1 MQTFIS
7 VKICIFVE
15 TKKLNKMKKIFLSA
29 ILSVITLFAMATKP
43 HVDHVRVNTENST
56 VKWKGSKI
64 SSSHEGTVNIL
75 KGTLNIDHGTLVGG
89 QFSIDMSSITC
100 TDIQS
105 EKKNKYL
112 VDHLKDEDFFNV
124 SEFPTA
130 SITII
135 NAVRGSGNSYKIMA
149 NLTIKGITHPISFAA
164 DVNVNGKNFLAT
176 AKIKI
181 DRTKWDIKYNS
192 GNYFKDL
199 GDKLIL
205 DEVEFDIYLL
215 SVK

>member
-1 MQTFIS
+1 
-7 VKICIFVE
+7 
-15 TKKLNKMKKIFLSA
+15 MKKIFLLK
-29 ILSVITLFAMATKP
+29 ILSVLTLLTMATNP
-43 HVDHVRVNTENST
+43 HVDNVRVNTENST

-64 SSSHEGTVNIL
+64 SSSHEGTVNII
-75 KGTLNIDHGTLVGG
+75 KGALNINHGTLVGG
-89 QFSIDMSSITC
+89 QFSIDMQSLAT
-100 TDIQS
+100 TDMS
-105 EKKNKYL
+105 EEYNKKL
-112 VDHLKDEDFFNV
+112 DGHLKNEDFFNV

-130 SITII
+130 SITIT
-135 NAVRGSGNSYKIMA
+135 NALRGSGNSYKIIA

-164 DVNVNGKNFLAT
+164 DVDVNGKNFLAT

-205 DEVEFDIYLL
+205 DEIEFDIFLL

>member
-43 HVDHVRVNTENST
+43 HVDYVRVNTENST

-75 KGTLNIDHGTLVGG
+75 KGNLNIDHGTLVGG
-89 QFSIDMSSITC
+89 QFSIDMQSLAT
-100 TDIQS
+100 TDMS
-105 EKKNKYL
+105 EEYNKKL
-112 VDHLKDEDFFNV
+112 DGHLKNEDFFNV

-130 SITII
+130 SITIT
-135 NAVRGSGNSYKIMA
+135 NAVKGEGNSYKVVA
-149 NLTIKGITHPISFAA
+149 DLTIKGITLPISFAA

-205 DEVEFDIYLL
+205 DEIEFDIFLL

>member
-1 MQTFIS
+1 
-7 VKICIFVE
+7 
-15 TKKLNKMKKIFLSA
+15 MKKIFLSA
-29 ILSVITLFAMATKP
+29 ILSVLTLFTMAIKP
-43 HVDHVRVNTENST
+43 HVDNVRVNTENST

-75 KGTLNIDHGTLVGG
+75 KGTLNIDNGTLVGG
-89 QFSIDMSSITC
+89 QFSIDMQSLAT
-100 TDIQS
+100 TDMS
-105 EKKNKYL
+105 EEYNKKL
-112 VDHLKDEDFFNV
+112 DGHLKDEDFFNV

-130 SITII
+130 SIII
-135 NAVRGSGNSYKIMA
+135 SNAVRGEGNSYKVVA
-149 NLTIKGITHPISFAA
+149 DLTIKGITHPISFAA

-181 DRTKWDIKYNS
+181 DRTKWDVKYNS

-205 DEVEFDIYLL
+205 DEIEFDIFLL

>member
-1 MQTFIS
+1 
-7 VKICIFVE
+7 
-15 TKKLNKMKKIFLSA
+15 MKKIFLSV
-29 ILSVITLFAMATKP
+29 ILSILTLFTMATQP
-43 HVDHVRVNTENST
+43 HVDNVRVNTENST

-64 SSSHEGTVNIL
+64 SSSHEGTVNII
-75 KGTLNIDHGTLVGG
+75 KGALNIDHGILVGG
-89 QFSIDMSSITC
+89 QFSIDMQSLAT
-100 TDIQS
+100 TDMS
-105 EKKNKYL
+105 EEYNKKL
-112 VDHLKDEDFFNV
+112 DGHLKNEDFFNV
-124 SEFPTA
+124 PEFPTA
-130 SITII
+130 SITIM
-135 NAVRGSGNSYKIMA
+135 NAVRGSGNSYKIIA

>member
-1 MQTFIS
+1 
-7 VKICIFVE
+7 
-15 TKKLNKMKKIFLSA
+15 MKKIFLSA

-89 QFSIDMSSITC
+89 QLSIDMQSLAT
-100 TDIQS
+100 TDMS
-105 EKKNKYL
+105 EKYNKKL
-112 VDHLKDEDFFNV
+112 DGHLKNEDFFNV

-149 NLTIKGITHPISFAA
+149 NLTIKGITHPISFAS

-205 DEVEFDIYLL
+205 DEIEFDIYLL

>member
-75 KGTLNIDHGTLVGG
+75 KGNLNIDHGTLVAG
-89 QFSIDMSSITC
+89 QFSIDMQSLAT
-100 TDIQS
+100 TDMS
-105 EKKNKYL
+105 EEYNKKL
-112 VDHLKDEDFFNV
+112 DGHLKNEDFFNV
-124 SEFPTA
+124 SKFPTA
-130 SITII
+130 SVTIT
-135 NAVRGSGNSYKIMA
+135 NAVKGKGNSYKVVA
-149 NLTIKGITHPISFAA
+149 DLTIKGITHPITFAA
-164 DVNVNGKNFLAT
+164 DVNINGKNFLAT

-205 DEVEFDIYLL
+205 DEIEFDIFLL

>member
-1 MQTFIS
+1 MFIS

-64 SSSHEGTVNIL
+64 SSTHEGTVNII
-75 KGTLNIDHGTLVGG
+75 KGALNIDHGTLVGG
-89 QFSIDMSSITC
+89 QFSIDMQSLAT
-100 TDIQS
+100 TDMS
-105 EKKNKYL
+105 EEYNKKL
-112 VDHLKDEDFFNV
+112 DGHLKNEDFFNV
-124 SEFPTA
+124 SQFPTA
-130 SITII
+130 SITIT
-135 NAVRGSGNSYKIMA
+135 NALRGSGNSYKIIA

-164 DVNVNGKNFLAT
+164 DVDVNGKNFLAT

-205 DEVEFDIYLL
+205 DEIEFDIFLL

>member
-29 ILSVITLFAMATKP
+29 ILSVITLVAMASKP

-75 KGTLNIDHGTLVGG
+75 KGNLNIDHGTLVGG
-89 QFSIDMSSITC
+89 QFSIDMQSLAT
-100 TDIQS
+100 TDMS
-105 EKKNKYL
+105 EEYNKKL
-112 VDHLKDEDFFNV
+112 DGHLKNEDFFNV
-124 SEFPTA
+124 TEFPTA

-149 NLTIKGITHPISFAA
+149 NLTIKGISHPISFAA

-205 DEVEFDIYLL
+205 DEIEFDIFLL

>member
-1 MQTFIS
+1 MN
-7 VKICIFVE
+7 
-15 TKKLNKMKKIFLSA
+15 KLNNKNMKKILFTIALA
-29 ILSVITLFAMATKP
+29 IATTFSFATNP
-43 HVDHVRVNTENST
+43 HIDNVSVNTKNST
-56 VKWKGSKI
+56 INWIGSKI

-75 KGTLNIDHGTLVGG
+75 KGALNIDHGTLVGG
-89 QFSIDMSSITC
+89 QFSIDMQSLAT
-100 TDIQS
+100 TDMS
-105 EKKNKYL
+105 EEYNKKL
-112 VDHLKDEDFFNV
+112 DGHLKNEDFFNV

-135 NAVRGSGNSYKIMA
+135 NVVRGSGNSYKIMA
-149 NLTIKGITHPISFAA
+149 NLTIKGIIHPISFAA

-205 DEVEFDIYLL
+205 DEIEFDIFLL

>member
-1 MQTFIS
+1 
-7 VKICIFVE
+7 
-15 TKKLNKMKKIFLSA
+15 MKKIFLSA
-29 ILSVITLFAMATKP
+29 ILSVLTLFTMAIKS
-43 HVDHVRVNTENST
+43 HVDNVRVNTENST

-75 KGTLNIDHGTLVGG
+75 KGTLNIDNGTLVGG
-89 QFSIDMSSITC
+89 QFSIDMQSLAT
-100 TDIQS
+100 TDMS
-105 EKKNKYL
+105 EEYNKKL
-112 VDHLKDEDFFNV
+112 DGHLKDEDFFNV
-124 SEFPTA
+124 SEFPTS
-130 SITII
+130 SIII
-135 NAVRGSGNSYKIMA
+135 SNAVRVEGISYKVVA
-149 NLTIKGITHPISFAA
+149 DLTIKGITHPISFAA

-181 DRTKWDIKYNS
+181 DRTKWDVKYKS

-205 DEVEFDIYLL
+205 DEIEFDIFLL

>member
-1 MQTFIS
+1 
-7 VKICIFVE
+7 
-15 TKKLNKMKKIFLSA
+15 MKKIFLSA
-29 ILSVITLFAMATKP
+29 ILSVLTLFTMATKP
-43 HVDHVRVNTENST
+43 HVDNVRVNTENST
-56 VKWKGSKI
+56 VKWTGSKI

-75 KGTLNIDHGTLVGG
+75 KGNLNIDHGTLVGG
-89 QFSIDMSSITC
+89 QFSIDM
-100 TDIQS
+100 QS
-105 EKKNKYL
+105 LATNDMSEEYNKKL
-112 VDHLKDEDFFNV
+112 DGHLKNEDFFNV

-130 SITII
+130 SITIT
-135 NAVRGSGNSYKIMA
+135 NALRGSGNSYKIIA

-164 DVNVNGKNFLAT
+164 DVDVNGKNFLAT

-205 DEVEFDIYLL
+205 DEIEFDIFLL